1 MSGLDSPPSSASGS
15 LWLSREADVVAHLF
29 FAAAEIGTVLVEIG
43 GEKVKATI
51 DFPRTESRTVK
62 LAVTDTEGEVPFR
75 PVEGTVARVTYQR
88 GPASYSWL
96 TNVVEAE
103 GARDWSLAY
112 PTAIERNERRIVT
125 RHRVLGRAGFR
136 LHIDTGDG
144 VVRALPLFDAS
155 AAGLGFIHRP
165 DLRSVVDGARLQG
178 RLVLPDGTAVEV
190 ELEVANLRPVPGGGS
205 DRVVGCRFVGLPAD
219 NQIRIAKALAA
230 YDWSDV

>member
-1 MSGLDSPPSSASGS
+1 MSGLDSPPSGGGS
-15 LWLSREADVVAHLF
+15 LWLNREADVVAHLF
-29 FAAAEIGTVLVEIG
+29 FAAAEIGNVVVEIG

-51 DFPRTESRTVK
+51 DFPRTESRSVQ
-62 LAVTDTEGEVPFR
+62 LAVTDTAGEVPFR
-75 PVEGTVARVTYQR
+75 PVEGAVARVTYQR

-96 TNVVEAE
+96 TNVVEAPS
-103 GARDWSLAY
+103 ARVWSLAY

-155 AAGLGFIHRP
+155 AAGLGFVHRP

-178 RLVLPDGTAVEV
+178 RLVLPDGTALEV
-190 ELEVANLRPVPGGGS
+190 GLEVANLRPVPGGGN
-205 DRVVGCRFVGLPAD
+205 DRVVGCRFVDLPVD
-219 NQIRIAKALAA
+219 TQVRIAKALAA
-230 YDWSDV
+230 HDWSDT